1 MIVAATLLAVKRF
14 KAMVE
19 SVVGIGAVRALVEYE
34 PDSGEDVNNVDA
46 MDDNDS
52 VDIIGY
58 TLDEKDNK
66 IIRTNN
72 SFHLHEEVERST
84 VSGVNFKTIT
94 ALNSKSSVNGKEEE
108 TSDSSVHVKK
118 KVGQRIRKNRKI
130 SIIEH
135 K

>member
-72 SFHLHEEVERST
+72 SFHLHEEVEKST
-84 VSGVNFKTIT
+84 VSGINFKTT
-94 ALNSKSSVNGKEEE
+94 H
-108 TSDSSVHVKK
+108 TSPFVTTSPLLQAPTFQLASLRTLELVTTSWMRTV
-118 KVGQRIRKNRKI
+118 R
-130 SIIEH
+130 
-135 K
+135 